1 MNILKTKQKE
11 LQMIFIAVIIIF
23 AGFLLL
29 PFIEILYQ
37 SIAVGDGVGLKH
49 FATML
54 DEDKFATAFG
64 NSIAIASTS
73 AILST
78 LLAFILA
85 YTIHYT
91 NINKTAKRLIQIL
104 AIAPMFFANNY
115 IWICNNLFFRKTRF
129 FNKSYSIYN

>member
-1 MNILKTKQKE
+1 MQD
-11 LQMIFIAVIIIF
+11 
-23 AGFLLL
+23 FLLL

-73 AILST
+73 AI
-78 LLAFILA
+78 FKYVI
-85 YTIHYT
+85 
-91 NINKTAKRLIQIL
+91 
-104 AIAPMFFANNY
+104 
-115 IWICNNLFFRKTRF
+115 
-129 FNKSYSIYN
+129 SIYF

>member
-1 MNILKTKQKE
+1 MMNILKTKTKKK

-104 AIAPMFFANNY
+104 AYSTLCFYQQLTYGFAIIY
-115 IWICNNLFFRKTRF
+115 SLGKQRF
-129 FNKSYSIYN
+129 F

>member
-1 MNILKTKQKE
+1 MVTIEIEKRFFRWVNDEYFKTKQKE

-104 AIAPMFFANNY
+104 AIAPMFY
-115 IWICNNLFFRKTRF
+115 QQLHMDLQ
-129 FNKSYSIYN
+129 